1 MLPGPAG
8 AGSGEICLAA
18 LPYMGC
24 ALPLTL
30 PTAIFAGLAIRLRW
44 LGG

>member
-18 LPYMGC
+18 LPFMGC
-24 ALPLTL
+24 ALLLTL
-30 PTAIFAGLAIRLRW
+30 LIVIFPGLANWLPW